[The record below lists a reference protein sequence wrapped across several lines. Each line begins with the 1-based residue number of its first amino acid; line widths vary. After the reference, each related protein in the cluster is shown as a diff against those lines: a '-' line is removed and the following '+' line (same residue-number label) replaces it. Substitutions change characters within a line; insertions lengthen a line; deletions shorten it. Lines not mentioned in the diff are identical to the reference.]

1 MIKNLLATVAAAG
14 LVFAPIAAQAGTRA
28 ADAGVSTNA
37 LASLERAPSPLG
49 TGEAMGDDGD
59 VPLWLLILLFAGV
72 GAGIIAATDSSEN
85 NKSPG
90 T

>member
-28 ADAGVSTNA
+28 SDAGVSMNA
-37 LASLERAPSPLG
+37 LSSLDRAASPVGAAELQ
-49 TGEAMGDDGD
+49 DDGGIP
-59 VPLWLLILLFAGV
+59 VWLLILLFAGA
-72 GAGIIAATDSSEN
+72 GAGIILAVEGGED